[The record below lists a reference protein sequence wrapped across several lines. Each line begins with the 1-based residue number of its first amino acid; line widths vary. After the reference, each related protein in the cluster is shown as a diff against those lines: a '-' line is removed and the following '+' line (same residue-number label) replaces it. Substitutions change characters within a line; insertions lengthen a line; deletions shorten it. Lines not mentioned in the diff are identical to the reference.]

1 MHWHA
6 ALFAAKLVDL
16 LELHQGTQ
24 KLCLPVAQHEQIG
37 SELGR
42 HCSMAWFGSSKGE
55 LGLLAAGLATL

>member
-1 MHWHA
+1 M
-6 ALFAAKLVDL
+6 
-16 LELHQGTQ
+16 LHYLPPNSWTYLSSTEGTQ

-37 SELGR
+37 SELCR